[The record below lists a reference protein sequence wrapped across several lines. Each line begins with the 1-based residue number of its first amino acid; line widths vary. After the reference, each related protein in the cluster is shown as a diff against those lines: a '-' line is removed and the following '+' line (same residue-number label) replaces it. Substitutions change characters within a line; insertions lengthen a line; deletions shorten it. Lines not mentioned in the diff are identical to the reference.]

1 MAGLKPCP
9 DGLDKWIYAI
19 WRTAPLAASLALL
32 AGCGLWQGDQPP
44 GTLFV
49 SGRIEGDEADIGPK
63 LAGRIVEITVREGD
77 TVKAGQVLA
86 RLDGTQT
93 QARFTASQARLRSA
107 EQMLE
112 QARLQVPVLEER
124 LRQSELL
131 RQQAQK
137 ESPGRVLQAEAQV
150 AAARA
155 QLARAQAELE
165 QSRADAVRYSNLAEK
180 GAAPVQVAEQF
191 ATKVETSEA
200 LAEAAKKQVAAAEAS
215 LEVARSTLT
224 NPEIREAEAA
234 GWRRQITEARA
245 RVRQLEAEVE
255 AARAGVEEAQAS
267 VDDLEVHAP
276 FDGTVITRAAEPGRV
291 VGAGTPILTILDLSA
306 LYLRGF
312 VPEGDIGLVKPGQRA
327 EVFLDSAPE
336 EAIPAEVM
344 RIDPEAMFTPENTYF
359 QDDRVKQVVGLKLRL
374 LGGLGA
380 AKPGMPADGRIHVTS
395 QPESP

>member
-1 MAGLKPCP
+1 
-9 DGLDKWIYAI
+9 
-19 WRTAPLAASLALL
+19 
-32 AGCGLWQGDQPP
+32 
-44 GTLFV
+44 
-49 SGRIEGDEADIGPK
+49 
-63 LAGRIVEITVREGD
+63 
-77 TVKAGQVLA
+77 
-86 RLDGTQT
+86 
-93 QARFTASQARLRSA
+93 
-107 EQMLE
+107 
-112 QARLQVPVLEER
+112 
-124 LRQSELL
+124 
-131 RQQAQK
+131 
-137 ESPGRVLQAEAQV
+137 
-150 AAARA
+150 
-155 QLARAQAELE
+155 
-165 QSRADAVRYSNLAEK
+165 
-180 GAAPVQVAEQF
+180 
-191 ATKVETSEA
+191 VETSEA